1 MIYFSPINKSSNG
14 NFYPSF
20 KAKNLE
26 INISK
31 TLEKDLFEKNINNLK
46 RKLLEIR
53 NSYIENNK
61 EAFLTLDHIKSNF
74 DNHYVL
80 KSVQGQ
86 TRDLQA
92 VSTEDFCDLSE
103 IMKNIRLPQKITVYR
118 AMEAA
123 DFNIER
129 IVPEKFFEEYF
140 SEGKKVVV
148 PIYMSTSLN
157 KNIAFGFAEKNP
169 YRFII
174 KLNLPKD
181 HPAVY
186 MENLTPNDAN
196 HYGNE
201 EEINVIKNSEVVIK
215 NLKKITNP
223 LNNKEI
229 YEIEGDIVGFI
240 DVKPKPKEEF
250 KFNDDM
256 LELLKVIMNSK

>member
-1 MIYFSPINKSSNG
+1 MIYLSPINISLNKTLP
-14 NFYPSF
+14 PSF
-20 KAKNLE
+20 KANKPA

-31 TLEKDLFEKNINNLK
+31 TLERDVFEKNVNELK
-46 RKLLEIR
+46 RNLLEIR
-53 NSYIENNK
+53 NKYIENNK
-61 EAFLTLDHIKSNF
+61 NAFITLDHIKSNY
-74 DNHYVL
+74 DNHYII
-80 KSVQGQ
+80 KSVFNQ

-103 IMKNIRLPQKITVYR
+103 IMKNIRLPQNITVYR

-123 DFNIER
+123 DFNIGR
-129 IVPEKFFEEYF
+129 IAPEKFFEEYF

-148 PIYMSTSLN
+148 PIYMSTSFN
-157 KNIAFGFAEKNP
+157 KNIAFRFAEKNP

-174 KLNLPKD
+174 KLNLPKN

-201 EEINVIKNSEVVIK
+201 EEINVIKNSEIIIK
-215 NLKKITNP
+215 NLKKVTNP

-229 YEIEGDIVGFI
+229 FEIEGDVIGFV

>member
-31 TLEKDLFEKNINNLK
+31 TLEKDIFEKNINNLK

-92 VSTEDFCDLSE
+92 V
-103 IMKNIRLPQKITVYR
+103 
-118 AMEAA
+118 
-123 DFNIER
+123 
-129 IVPEKFFEEYF
+129 
-140 SEGKKVVV
+140 
-148 PIYMSTSLN
+148 
-157 KNIAFGFAEKNP
+157 
-169 YRFII
+169 
-174 KLNLPKD
+174 
-181 HPAVY
+181 
-186 MENLTPNDAN
+186 
-196 HYGNE
+196 
-201 EEINVIKNSEVVIK
+201 
-215 NLKKITNP
+215 
-223 LNNKEI
+223 
-229 YEIEGDIVGFI
+229 
-240 DVKPKPKEEF
+240 
-250 KFNDDM
+250 
-256 LELLKVIMNSK
+256 